1 MKRFLNRKIRKE
13 AREVILRVLYSY
25 DIRKEDML
33 SIFED
38 YIKKEKLNS
47 KVKEYARNVIEGISQ
62 NLQTIDNI
70 IQDYLEDWRLERVGY
85 IERALLRLGVY
96 ELLFNELSKD
106 ETVGRKFADIL
117 NLAKC
122 YLISET
128 PLKFINGVL
137 SRIYKT
143 KAGNLN

>member
-33 SIFED
+33 LIFED
-38 YIKKEKLNS
+38 YIKKEKFNS

-70 IQDYLEDWRLERVGY
+70 IQDYLEDWRLERLGY

-143 KAGNLN
+143 KVGNLN

>member
-38 YIKKEKLNS
+38 YIKKEKFNS

-70 IQDYLEDWRLERVGY
+70 IQDYLEDWRLERLGY

-143 KAGNLN
+143 KVGNLN